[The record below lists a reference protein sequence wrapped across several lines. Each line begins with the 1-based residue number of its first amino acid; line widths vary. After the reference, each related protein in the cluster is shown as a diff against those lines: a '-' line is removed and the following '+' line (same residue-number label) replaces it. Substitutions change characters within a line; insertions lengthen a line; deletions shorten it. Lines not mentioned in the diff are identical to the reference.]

1 MLLRNRI
8 TARTACAVA
17 AICATPTMAL
27 GEQSLA
33 STSEQTIYL
42 RAFVPVYCEVELA
55 PMVAP
60 SAAGI
65 VSLGQSTELCNAP
78 RGYRVILR
86 HPAGLANA
94 AVIVDAKRVPLSTSG
109 ETVLVD
115 SDHPDLHTRQLA
127 FDPGNETGQISNLGI
142 RIEVNY

>member
-8 TARTACAVA
+8 AARAVCAIA
-17 AICATPTMAL
+17 AICATPTVAF

-33 STSEQTIYL
+33 STGEQTIYL
-42 RAFVPVYCEVELA
+42 RAFVPVYCEVDLA
-55 PMVAP
+55 PMAVRP
-60 SAAGI
+60 EAGI

-78 RGYRVILR
+78 RGYKVILE
-86 HPAGLANA
+86 HPSGLTNA
-94 AVIVDAKRVPLSTSG
+94 AVIVDAKRVPLSATG

-127 FDPGNETGQISNLGI
+127 LDAGNETGQIGNLGI